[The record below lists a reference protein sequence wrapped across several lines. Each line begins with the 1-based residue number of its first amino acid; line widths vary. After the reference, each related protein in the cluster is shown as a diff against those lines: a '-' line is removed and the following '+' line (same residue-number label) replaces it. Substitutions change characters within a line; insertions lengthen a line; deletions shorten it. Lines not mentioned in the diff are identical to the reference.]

1 MLCVFRICCW
11 VIRSHNTLLGVTR
24 RCTLAPGCCTYCCL
38 VLINKSTFVHQ
49 STGSRWDIYKP
60 AGTVRCLD
68 RRIARSRQV
77 LASRRQLQ
85 RRRRTVAHAV
95 RPAGSAF
102 DDRPAAPCNY
112 LHSHRRLD
120 FPLPYRYRRPTPPRG
135 RYLVMQFTY
144 RADGVSVWSRI
155 CCWCWQRDPPSET
168 ETEIETSL
176 TYTVRRSYCV
186 KFRLAVSY
194 APLHNYTATS
204 KVETHWTRRWQE
216 YWIIPTW

>member
-1 MLCVFRICCW
+1 MHRGG
-11 VIRSHNTLLGVTR
+11 R
-24 RCTLAPGCCTYCCL
+24 GCCTYCCL

-49 STGSRWDIYKP
+49 STGSRRDIYKP

-85 RRRRTVAHAV
+85 RRRRRRRRRRSHIPSSSAFTD
-95 RPAGSAF
+95 RPAG
-102 DDRPAAPCNY
+102 PCNY

-120 FPLPYRYRRPTPPRG
+120 FPLPYRPTPPPG

-155 CCWCWQRDPPSET
+155 CCWCLQRDPASET
-168 ETEIETSL
+168 ETQIETSL
-176 TYTVRRSYCV
+176 AYTVRRSYCV
-186 KFRLAVSY
+186 KFRLASLLHHSRS
-194 APLHNYTATS
+194 APQLHGDIEGWYWLNTVMTGILDDTS
-204 KVETHWTRRWQE
+204 MIIIIIIIITKWQ
-216 YWIIPTW
+216 